1 MGRAIGRL
9 TRELLAL
16 DRDGATLPAG
26 STYTSR
32 RAGDRPDGRD
42 LCFTRIVE
50 GLDTLHSIAHCAS
63 LADTSAAL

>member
-32 RAGDRPDGRD
+32 RAG
-42 LCFTRIVE
+42 
-50 GLDTLHSIAHCAS
+50 
-63 LADTSAAL
+63 